1 MDAKLDGN
9 IKKDG
14 AQSELSNQVRAWL
27 FFIRDRRWSL
37 VQKRR
42 LIDRYTNPLAIY
54 TRPQAELCACIKGR
68 YKNADAQV
76 TDAILKSDEKWLALA
91 GNHLI
96 TINDE
101 RYPSALK
108 EIHDPP
114 IALFA
119 KGDLSCL
126 TEPIIAMVGSRRPS
140 PVGAKLTSE
149 LAGGLARL
157 GISIA
162 SGMALGVDGMAHQ
175 ACLDAGTKTIAVM
188 GCGLDIVYPARHRKL
203 FAGVAGNGCVLS
215 EYPLGSAP
223 TKYSFPQR
231 NRIVSGLS
239 LGVIIVEAA
248 ERSGTLITARL
259 AAEQNRQVMVVPG
272 SALSA
277 QYLGSNR
284 LLKEGAALVC
294 GIDDVLFELSNAL
307 GATFQD
313 SLSVMTVDSELLP
326 SDALLHPIL
335 QHLSDQSSS
344 VDQIIKA
351 SGLTAAEVSSM
362 LLILEVDGVI
372 AATDDGGYVRL
383 V

>member
-1 MDAKLDGN
+1 MDAKLDG
-9 IKKDG
+9 ITKRQGTQD
-14 AQSELSNQVRAWL
+14 QRSDEVRAWL
-27 FFIRDRRWSL
+27 SFIRDRRWSL

-42 LIDRYTNPLAIY
+42 LIDRYNNPAIIY
-54 TRPQAELCACIKGR
+54 ARSKAELLACIKGR
-68 YKNADAQV
+68 YKNTNTEV
-76 TDAILKSDEKWLALA
+76 TDATLNNDERWLALA

-96 TINDE
+96 TFNDDN
-101 RYPSALK
+101 YPSALR

-114 IALFA
+114 VALFV
-119 KGDLSCL
+119 KGDLACL
-126 TEPIIAMVGSRRPS
+126 SGPIIAIVGSRRPS
-140 PVGAKLTSE
+140 PIGAKLTKD

-157 GISIA
+157 GISIG
-162 SGMALGVDGMAHQ
+162 SGMALGIDGMAHQ

-203 FAGVAGNGCVLS
+203 FADVVDNGCVVS
-215 EYPLGSAP
+215 EYPLGSTP

-272 SALSA
+272 SVFSS
-277 QYLGSNR
+277 QYAGSNR
-284 LLKEGAALVC
+284 LLKEGAALIC
-294 GIDDVLFELSNAL
+294 GVDDVLFELSNAL

-313 SLSVMTVDSELLP
+313 QLSWISNDSDLAPPVEL
-326 SDALLHPIL
+326 SHPIL
-335 QHLSDQSSS
+335 QYLSDQSSS
-344 VDQIIKA
+344 VDQIIQA

>member
-1 MDAKLDGN
+1 MDATLEEN
-9 IKKDG
+9 TKKHQT
-14 AQSELSNQVRAWL
+14 QSELSNEARAWL

-42 LIDRYTNPLAIY
+42 LIGRYNNPAAIY
-54 TRPQAELCACIKGR
+54 THSQAELCACLKGR
-68 YKNADAQV
+68 YKNTNAQV
-76 TDAILKSDEKWLALA
+76 TDAILKKDEKWLALA
-91 GNHLI
+91 GNHLV

-101 RYPSALK
+101 CYPSALK

-119 KGDLSCL
+119 KGDLACL
-126 TEPIIAMVGSRRPS
+126 SEPIIAMVGSRRPS
-140 PVGAKLTSE
+140 PVGAKLSKE
-149 LAGGLARL
+149 LASQLAGL
-157 GISIA
+157 GILIA

-175 ACLDAGTKTIAVM
+175 ACLDAGTKTVAVM
-188 GCGLDIVYPARHRKL
+188 GCGLDIVYPTRHRKL
-203 FAGVAGNGCVLS
+203 FADVVDNGCVLS
-215 EYPLGSAP
+215 EYPLGFRP

-272 SALSA
+272 SVLSA
-277 QYLGSNR
+277 QYQGSHR
-284 LLKEGAALVC
+284 LLRQGAALVC

-307 GATFQD
+307 GVTFQD
-313 SLSVMTVDSELLP
+313 RLSSTSFDSELEP
-326 SDALLHPIL
+326 SGERSHPIL
-335 QHLSDQSSS
+335 QHLSDQSRS
-344 VDQIIKA
+344 VDQIIQA
-351 SGLTAAEVSSM
+351 SGLTAAAVSSM

-372 AATDDGGYVRL
+372 AATDEGGYVRL